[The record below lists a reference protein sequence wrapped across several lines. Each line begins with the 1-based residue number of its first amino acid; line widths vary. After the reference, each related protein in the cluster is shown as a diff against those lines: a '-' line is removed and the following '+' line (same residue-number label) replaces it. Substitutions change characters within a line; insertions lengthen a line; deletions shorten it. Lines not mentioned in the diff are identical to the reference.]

1 MTHKQQQALADQMIN
16 LGGYVNSYG
25 ITCLKANWTSDG
37 LEARMLQFEPATS
50 AYPKFFAM
58 DDTKKVSLKNFAV
71 LVECTAGM
79 IRDGLMATK

>member
-1 MTHKQQQALADQMIN
+1 MTHKQQQALADKMIT

-25 ITCLKANWTSDG
+25 ITCLKANWVADG

-58 DDTKKVSLKNFAV
+58 DDIKHVSLKDFAV
-71 LVECTAGM
+71 IVECTSGM
-79 IRDGLMATK
+79 ILDGLMTTK